1 MDTFN
6 EIKIGFSS
14 INIAGIFRVNLSWLL
29 KKNARE
35 TICQSIIS
43 YLDEHDYQ

>member
-14 INIAGIFRVNLSWLL
+14 INIAGIFRVNLSWL
-29 KKNARE
+29 KKKMLGRQ
-35 TICQSIIS
+35 ICQSTIS